1 MSGHLRQVCQLVQIQ
16 VSGRFRE
23 VCSLVVQVQVGDQVI
38 LESVKSPGQY
48 LHVSKGL
55 FGKLSVYS
63 QRYVTTGPD
72 HVYLGSVTNTHWI
85 MKYIVHRSKNQMI
98 LNFKHSLERVSAN
111 SLQSKVNIY

>member
-1 MSGHLRQVCQLVQIQ
+1 M
-16 VSGRFRE
+16 
-23 VCSLVVQVQVGDQVI
+23 I

-63 QRYVTTGPD
+63 QRYVITDPE
-72 HVYLGSVTNTHWI
+72 HVYLGSVTGTLWI

-98 LNFKHSLERVSAN
+98 VNFKHSLERVSAN
-111 SLQSKVNIY
+111 LLQSKANIY